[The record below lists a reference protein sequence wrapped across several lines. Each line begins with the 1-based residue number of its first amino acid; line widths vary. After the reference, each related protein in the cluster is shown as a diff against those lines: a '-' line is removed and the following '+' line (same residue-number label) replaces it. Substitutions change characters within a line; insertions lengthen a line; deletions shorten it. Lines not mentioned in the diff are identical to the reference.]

1 MLIHPELCYKLYGI
15 FYEIHNRLGRNLKE
29 KQYADAAEIL
39 FKKYQINY
47 QREVEV
53 PINFEGVEIEGNR
66 IDFLIEDKIPVDFKA
81 KKYITKED
89 YKEMQRYLKATNRK
103 LGLIVNFREKTLK
116 PKRVINS
123 KGRE

>member
-1 MLIHPELCYKLYGI
+1 ME
-15 FYEIHNRLGRNLKE
+15 
-29 KQYADAAEIL
+29 AAEIL
-39 FKKYQINY
+39 FKKYQIKY
-47 QREVEV
+47 QKEVEV
-53 PINFEGVEIEGNR
+53 PISFEGVEIEGNR
-66 IDFLIEDKIPVDFKA
+66 IYFLIEDKITVDFKA

-89 YKEMQRYLKATNRK
+89 YKEMQRYLKAINRK